1 MKKYLA
7 LLLVFVMTMSLAA
20 CSNQANNH
28 PSDTTDPSNGE
39 NAADPGTN
47 EDGSGETNSAGT
59 EDYSFNPSDG
69 ADPEK
74 TEYHFVYIPKLVHPY
89 FDAIHDGMLAAIED
103 YADKGVTI
111 TLDWDAP
118 AEADALVQIQK
129 IEAAAA
135 KQPDAIGV
143 AMQDPATVNPILAEV
158 QASGIPVV
166 TSDEGDTTTFAERQ
180 AFVGIKDLYTHG
192 KILGEAV
199 AEALNYEGQV
209 GMLIGT
215 KDAWAHIERT
225 RGIKDALA
233 QYPDI
238 EIVCE
243 FADEDD
249 IEKAM
254 TLTEQMLTAYP
265 EVDAI
270 TSSNGGAHVG
280 AARAVEGAGRTGE
293 IVIAGYDAIEE
304 TVNFI
309 RDGAIYCAVAQD
321 CYSTGYWLI
330 CEMIDAADGKISE
343 PREVYAD
350 VFVLTKDNM
359 DELPKYGYNF

>member
-7 LLLVFVMTMSLAA
+7 LLLAFVMMMSLAA
-20 CSNQANNH
+20 CSNQANNSQNGQTNDT
-28 PSDTTDPSNGE
+28 SDGG
-39 NAADPGTN
+39 NA
-47 EDGSGETNSAGT
+47 SGEKDSSTGDNEVTDG
-59 EDYSFNPSDG
+59 DYTFNPTDG
-69 ADPEK
+69 ANPDK
-74 TEYHFVYIPKLVHPY
+74 TEYNFVYIPKLVHPY

-103 YADKGVTI
+103 YAEKGVTI

-143 AMQDPATVNPILAEV
+143 AMQDPTTVNPILAEV

-280 AARAVEGAGRTGE
+280 AARAVESAGLTGE

-330 CEMIDAADGKISE
+330 CEMIDAADGKITE
-343 PREVYAD
+343 QREVYAD